1 MINLSELNDKILQEA
16 LSLPSHLRTQLIDE
30 LIRSLNVPIQE
41 EVDKLWDEEIERRL
55 SEIESGKT
63 KLIPGEQVFKDIR
76 NQFDK

>member
-76 NQFDK
+76 NRFDK